1 MRSTTK
7 KHLPSTGRKKNS
19 TTPKRTVSAQK
30 TYPKASAE
38 TPGQLVA
45 MAASPSTVL
54 PEEDWRVEEH
64 WALVTA
70 YTAQMYFPTEG

>member
-1 MRSTTK
+1 MRSTIN
-7 KHLPSTGRKKNS
+7 KHLPSTDTKKIS
-19 TTPKRTVSAQK
+19 TTLKRTVSVQRAF
-30 TYPKASAE
+30 PKPSAE
-38 TPGQLVA
+38 TPGQSIA

-70 YTAQMYFPTEG
+70 YVAQMYFPTEG